1 MLLLLL
7 QDDRD
12 APSNKEVA
20 AVDIASVSETTACC
34 FVNFVVDVD
43 EGSLSMA
50 IESLYSCKSSSIVIT
65 LLFFFF
71 SNYSKAILINAG
83 GSVRKRL
90 RFVLAFGN
98 DIKHGP
104 TEAPM
109 TLIENGANV
118 GFPNA
123 KVSSLSLV
131 KKFAAT
137 FLCVSTLICMHC
149 NCVI

>member
-1 MLLLLL
+1 M
-7 QDDRD
+7 
-12 APSNKEVA
+12 
-20 AVDIASVSETTACC
+20 
-34 FVNFVVDVD
+34 
-43 EGSLSMA
+43 
-50 IESLYSCKSSSIVIT
+50 
-65 LLFFFF
+65 
-71 SNYSKAILINAG
+71 INAG

-123 KVSSLSLV
+123 KVSLLSSV
-131 KKFAAT
+131 KNLLQHF
-137 FLCVSTLICMHC
+137 CVCQL
-149 NCVI
+149 